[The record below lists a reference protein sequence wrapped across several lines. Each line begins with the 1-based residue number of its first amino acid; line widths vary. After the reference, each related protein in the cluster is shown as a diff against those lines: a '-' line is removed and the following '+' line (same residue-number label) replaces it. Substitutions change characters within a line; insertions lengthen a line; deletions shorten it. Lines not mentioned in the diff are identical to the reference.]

1 MAQGAGHI
9 RVTPADGGRSLKP
22 TVTELELFAV
32 DLLFKI
38 VFRHAAAARS
48 VDER

>member
-9 RVTPADGGRSLKP
+9 RVTPADEGRSLKP
-22 TVTELELFAV
+22 PVTELELFAL
-32 DLLFKI
+32 DLLLKI
-38 VFRHAAAARS
+38 IFRHAAARS